1 MARKN
6 AVTEAQKRFDATFS
20 DIQHEACHT
29 TGLAKALDDH
39 LHEHSGD
46 DDDDHIGM
54 SLSHMLVKQIKT
66 INEAINEMELHKM
79 ALEKAEG
86 EDESLDPPA
95 RQCPASVLPLRHPK
109 GKGASPNEVA

>member
-6 AVTEAQKRFDATFS
+6 AVTEAQKRFDETFS
-20 DIQHEACHT
+20 ELQHEACHT

-46 DDDDHIGM
+46 DDDDKIGM

-66 INEAINEMELHKM
+66 INDAIEALESHKM
-79 ALEKAEG
+79 ALKRDEE
-86 EDESLDPPA
+86 EDEPLDPPA
-95 RQCPASVLPLRHPK
+95 SQYPASVLPLRRPK
-109 GKGASPNEVA
+109 GKGASPKEVA